1 MPEIYIGTD
10 IVSVPKIS
18 KSINSLNN
26 DKFVRRIFTF
36 EEVKY
41 CQNKNNPEIHF
52 AGRFAAKEAITKAFL
67 SSEQISSISMKSI
80 EIISG
85 KDRVP
90 QVNLD
95 MTFQFEYSCKVSI
108 SHTEEFAVAYA
119 ILEIHP

>member
-1 MPEIYIGTD
+1 VPEIYIGTD

-18 KSINSLNN
+18 KSINSSNN
-26 DKFVRRIFTF
+26 DKFIRRIFTS
-36 EEVKY
+36 EEINY

-52 AGRFAAKEAITKAFL
+52 AGRFAAKEAITKALL
-67 SSEQISSISMKSI
+67 SSEKISSISMKSI

-85 KDRVP
+85 INRVP

-108 SHTEEFAVAYA
+108 SHTEEFAIAYA
-119 ILEIHP
+119 ILEMNS